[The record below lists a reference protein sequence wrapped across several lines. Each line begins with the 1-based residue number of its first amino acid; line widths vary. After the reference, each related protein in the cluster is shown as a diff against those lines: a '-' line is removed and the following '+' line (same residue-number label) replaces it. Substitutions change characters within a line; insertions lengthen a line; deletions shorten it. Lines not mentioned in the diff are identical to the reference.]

1 MRKKKEEENCFLSL
15 FSLFLSFVCLH
26 YLCWGFLFGI
36 SSSLVGLFLFL
47 FFFKQFWLGYKALMK
62 AFRANMLIFFFL
74 FFLFP
79 WGSRKAWQCHRGS
92 GQQNWWK
99 TLPAFFFFLPSS
111 FIHIVFPPF
120 SPQLSVSI
128 ASLYGSSVF
137 FFSSRVFKQPFSSVS
152 LFLSATFLASL
163 IPTLSILPAAF
174 LPLLSSTCE
183 ELLINKDKRGRT
195 CLCVCVCVWE
205 MDASSLIALL
215 ASPPL
220 LTPLHTQLQ
229 AFFPP
234 SHPPLHPSRPRARKA
249 ASGAKS
255 EARTEASLSSVL

>member
-1 MRKKKEEENCFLSL
+1 
-15 FSLFLSFVCLH
+15 
-26 YLCWGFLFGI
+26 
-36 SSSLVGLFLFL
+36 
-47 FFFKQFWLGYKALMK
+47 MK
-62 AFRANMLIFFFL
+62 AFRANMLIFFFF

-99 TLPAFFFFLPSS
+99 TLPAFFFFFLPSS

-195 CLCVCVCVWE
+195 CLCVCVCLRDGRQLSDSIV
-205 MDASSLIALL
+205 SLSTSPHSTAHPATGFL
-215 ASPPL
+215 PPL
-220 LTPLHTQLQ
+220 PPTPASIQAPSQEGGFGGQVGGQDGGFIVVGAIGWGPGIQAKPQTQDPDLACQ
-229 AFFPP
+229 PA
-234 SHPPLHPSRPRARKA
+234 H
-249 ASGAKS
+249 
-255 EARTEASLSSVL
+255 